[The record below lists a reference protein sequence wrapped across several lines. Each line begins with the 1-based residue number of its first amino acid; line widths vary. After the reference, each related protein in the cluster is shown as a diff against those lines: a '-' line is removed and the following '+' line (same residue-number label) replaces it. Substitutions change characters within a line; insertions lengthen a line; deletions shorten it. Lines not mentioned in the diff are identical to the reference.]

1 MQDIFTQIKKHPL
14 QFICLSLILSI
25 GGVAFILFSYNPE
38 IQRNIIYT
46 TGAGYFFWSI
56 YHHYK
61 RGDLHISIII
71 EYLVMILLALA
82 LITGNLF

>member
-1 MQDIFTQIKKHPL
+1 MQDIFSQIKKHPI

-25 GGVAFILFSYNPE
+25 GGISFIFFSYDPK
-38 IQRNIIYT
+38 IQRDIIYA

-61 RGDLHISIII
+61 RGDLHISIVI
-71 EYLVMILLALA
+71 EYLVLILLALI
-82 LITGNLF
+82 LITQTLS